1 MEQRRTAFK
10 RRSLLELPMVDSSVN
25 MSSSMFGRPKNKNGE
40 PDRYYLLP
48 GMGRANRR
56 KHALLARWAVVVGLL
71 TSGVVALVMYYISRS
86 NLGR

>member
-1 MEQRRTAFK
+1 MTACK
-10 RRSLLELPMVDSSVN
+10 IRVLLELPISRASVN
-25 MSSSMFGRPKNKNGE
+25 MSTSMFGRPKNKNGE

-86 NLGR
+86 NLGW